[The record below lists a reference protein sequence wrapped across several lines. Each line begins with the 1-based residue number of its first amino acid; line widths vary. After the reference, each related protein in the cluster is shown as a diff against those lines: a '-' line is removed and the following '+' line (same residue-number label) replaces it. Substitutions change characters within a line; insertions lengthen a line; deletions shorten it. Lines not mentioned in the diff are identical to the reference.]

1 MGWEE
6 GGKKR
11 CDCYWVR
18 VIDVS
23 LKACSKWHTCVAK
36 AKLPNEQVMIID
48 GKWPM
53 QYCVLIVMTRACFAI
68 IFALVLLCLIIVAPL
83 FF

>member
-1 MGWEE
+1 M
-6 GGKKR
+6 
-11 CDCYWVR
+11 R

-36 AKLPNEQVMIID
+36 AKLLKEQVMIID

-53 QYCVLIVMTRACFAI
+53 QYCGLIVMTRACFAI
-68 IFALVLLCLIIVAPL
+68 IFALVLLNLIIVDL
-83 FF
+83 FFF